1 MKALAQAFKKV
12 TSIAVSTSMIY
23 SYGFAQTSQVCTLI
37 SSHPYGYTGDVTGKR
52 VYTKEEFTYEC
63 TETTTKTGPCARY
76 EYTQQDFNVSN
87 LEHDVFYQT
96 EDFSGGLGSALA
108 ISQAYDKING
118 VWSGWHGLCQDGVDD
133 GNWDWTSDPYVIG
146 GMALSLV
153 GGSAAAGVDNGIIGS
168 VGQYSSETVK
178 YATRTAVCAARAGLD
193 VASMMEDYADDGEPC
208 DPVDEICGGDD
219 VAQDNGNIFTVPEAE
234 YQDILAV
241 NPEMEKSVVILDGV
255 GTGVLTLKVVN
266 PGIDTSAMTSAEAKA
281 AAKEAKEMTLKIN
294 AAMTTV
300 QLVAC
305 VRGADA
311 GSGSSASSSDGAESL
326 LSAKSLALMA
336 LGAINPLLGLA
347 ASLVSNIYDSVS
359 SSIDTCHDEDD
370 AKAKGSRHLATYNS
384 VPLGLC
390 HFIESIETGSD
401 ASFSKQTRYR
411 YCCYDNK
418 TTRILVEQAKAQ
430 FAKDWQHCTD
440 ITLKELA
447 VISFNSCDPVALD
460 AAVNGVDLPS
470 TATLQARMGAY
481 QFVNKCIDTREFI
494 KEILD
499 KYAGGDLIIDTKDA
513 ERIIEEM
520 R

>member
-1 MKALAQAFKKV
+1 MTIGV
-12 TSIAVSTSMIY
+12 SMIY
-23 SYGFAQTSQVCTLI
+23 AYGYANTSMVCTLI

-63 TETTTKTGPCARY
+63 TETTTKTGPCVRY
-76 EYTQQDFNVSN
+76 EYIQQDFNVSN
-87 LEHDVFYQT
+87 LEHDVFFQT
-96 EDFSGGLGSALA
+96 EEFSGGIGEALA

-118 VWSGWHGLCQDGVDD
+118 IWSGWHGLCQDGVDD
-133 GNWDWTSDPYVIG
+133 GNWDWSSDPYVIG
-146 GMALSLV
+146 GMVLSGV
-153 GGSAAAGVDNGIIGS
+153 SGGMGAYAEGVQANADVMLESVRYAAKVAKAA
-168 VGQYSSETVK
+168 QAVK
-178 YATRTAVCAARAGLD
+178 YATCAARAGLD
-193 VASMMEDYADDGEPC
+193 VASMMEEYADDGEPC

-219 VAQDNGNIFTVPEAE
+219 AAQDNGNIFTVPEVE
-234 YQDILAV
+234 YQDILAI
-241 NPEMEKSVVILDGV
+241 NPEMEESVVILDGV

-266 PGIDTSAMTSAEAKA
+266 PGINTSGMTSAQAEA

-300 QLVAC
+300 QLASCVA
-305 VRGADA
+305 GADA
-311 GSGSSASSSDGAESL
+311 GSGSSVSSSGGDASL
-326 LSAKSLALMA
+326 LSAKSLGLMA
-336 LGAINPLLGLA
+336 LGMINPLLGLA

-359 SSIDTCHDEDD
+359 SSINTCHNEDD

-390 HFIESIETGSD
+390 HFIESIEKGSD
-401 ASFSKQTRYR
+401 SSFSKQTRYR

-460 AAVNGVDLPS
+460 AAVNGVHLLS

-499 KYAGGDLIIDTKDA
+499 KYAGDDLIIDTSDA